1 MSMQSI
7 VAIDLGL
14 KRIGLAHLCAGVIVP
29 LAPILRQNRNQA
41 ACAVRAVLE
50 QKQAEL
56 VLLGVAFDG
65 SSAETMRK
73 RAQHF
78 AQLLG
83 EERTIVFFDESYSS
97 IEAQQRCEAR
107 LPRHKGYLDSIAAMI
122 LLERYWE
129 RQNEKEK
136 R

>member
-1 MSMQSI
+1 MPSI

-14 KRIGLAHLCAGVIVP
+14 KRIGLAHLCAGVVVP

-41 ACAVRAVLE
+41 ARAVRAVLE
-50 QKQAEL
+50 QKQAEI

-65 SSAETMRK
+65 SSAETMHK
-73 RAQHF
+73 RAQQF

-83 EERTIVFFDESYSS
+83 EGRTIVFVDESYSS
-97 IEAQQRCEAR
+97 IEAQQRYEAK

>member
-1 MSMQSI
+1 MQSI

-14 KRIGLAHLCAGVIVP
+14 KRIGLAHLCAGIIVP
-29 LAPILRQNRNQA
+29 LAPILRHNRNQA
-41 ACAVRAVLE
+41 ASAVLAVLE

-56 VLLGVAFDG
+56 VLIGVAFDG
-65 SSAETMRK
+65 SSSETTRK

-83 EERTIVFFDESYSS
+83 EGRTIVFFDESYSS
-97 IEAQQRCEAR
+97 VEAEQRCEAR
-107 LPRHKGYLDSIAAMI
+107 FSRHKGYLDSIAAMI

-129 RQNEKEK
+129 RQIEKEK